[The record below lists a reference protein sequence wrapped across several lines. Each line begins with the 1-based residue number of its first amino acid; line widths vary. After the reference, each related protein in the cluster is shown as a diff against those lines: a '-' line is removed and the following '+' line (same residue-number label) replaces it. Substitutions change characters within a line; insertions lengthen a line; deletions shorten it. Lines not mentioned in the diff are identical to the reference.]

1 MKKGILIL
9 FFLITANLTFGQT
22 SNNSLKM
29 ISEFSSDNVEVR
41 NFLEF
46 ENIDY
51 YKIKFIGNE
60 LKNKS
65 YQLSVKEIWDGK
77 IVSDSIILNSKDL
90 LFKQYQAINDSI
102 LDLTV
107 ISRLTDDKKLKMMF
121 KFKQFSISREFK
133 ALDSDDYSLRNIAEE
148 SNMTIGYN
156 KKFYLLTYI
165 LPYERQDGSKSWC
178 DVGTDGMDIE
188 NWGQKF
194 GIKHYLIFEMKF
206 D

>member
-1 MKKGILIL
+1 MKKGIL

-22 SNNSLKM
+22 SNNSLKI
-29 ISEFSSDNVEVR
+29 ISEFSSVNVEMR
-41 NFLEF
+41 NILEF

-51 YKIKFIGNE
+51 YKIKFIGNK

-65 YQLSVKEIWDGK
+65 YQLSVKEVWDGK
-77 IVSDSIILNSKDL
+77 IVSDSVLINSKDL
-90 LFKQYQAINDSI
+90 PFKQHQAINDSI

-107 ISRLTDDKKLKMMF
+107 ISKLTDDKKLKMWF

-165 LPYERQDGSKSWC
+165 LPYKRQDGSKSWC
-178 DVGTDGMDIE
+178 DVGVDGMDIE
-188 NWGQKF
+188 NWGEKF

-206 D
+206 ED